1 MELLAGGILQMQE
14 HSLPGIFLLILGI
27 FLPILRISQSFLG
40 ISLSFLDLLVCR
52 HSLIPVMISRC
63 SCSVYI
69 LIIRTPGSSSV
80 YILCI
85 RTPGS
90 SSVFILCI
98 RTSRSSRCSSFSCII
113 RDKIERIQQLR
124 PLQSLFY
131 EFLFVHINGG
141 LKEEAFGDDV
151 CLTALIILELVI
163 MGTAEGQ
170 LAFDALLSL
179 GKCCSIMVVDTADG
193 LFASYLQYRIVY
205 PGVTDGFVVLRE
217 RLGSDAPL
225 IAAPESIESDTES
238 LTFIFFFHHLFR
250 SFSNTWGLI

>member
-1 MELLAGGILQMQE
+1 M
-14 HSLPGIFLLILGI
+14 
-27 FLPILRISQSFLG
+27 
-40 ISLSFLDLLVCR
+40 
-52 HSLIPVMISRC
+52 
-63 SCSVYI
+63 
-69 LIIRTPGSSSV
+69 
-80 YILCI
+80 
-85 RTPGS
+85 
-90 SSVFILCI
+90 
-98 RTSRSSRCSSFSCII
+98 FSCII
-113 RDKIERIQQLR
+113 RDKIEGIQQLC

-151 CLTALIILELVI
+151 CLAALIILELVI

-170 LAFDALLSL
+170 LAFDALLRL

-238 LTFIFFFHHLFR
+238 LIFIFFFHHLFR
-250 SFSNTWGLI
+250 SFSNTLGGYITPHPFYKF

>member
-14 HSLPGIFLLILGI
+14 HSLPGIFLPILGI
-27 FLPILRISQSFLG
+27 FL
-40 ISLSFLDLLVCR
+40 SFLDFLVCR
-52 HSLIPVMISRC
+52 HSLIPVMISHC
-63 SCSVYI
+63 
-69 LIIRTPGSSSV
+69 SSSV

-90 SSVFILCI
+90 CSVFSLCI
-98 RTSRSSRCSSFSCII
+98 RTSGSSRCSLFSCII
-113 RDKIERIQQLR
+113 RNKIEGIQQLR

-141 LKEEAFGDDV
+141 LKEEAFGDDI
-151 CLTALIILELVI
+151 CLAALIILELVI

-170 LAFDALLSL
+170 LAFDALLCL

-205 PGVTDGFVVLRE
+205 PGVTDGFVVLRK

-238 LTFIFFFHHLFR
+238 LIFIFFFHHLFR
-250 SFSNTWGLI
+250 SFSNTWGGYIEPTTLFTSFNASGGAYRTHHPFHKF

>member
-1 MELLAGGILQMQE
+1 M
-14 HSLPGIFLLILGI
+14 
-27 FLPILRISQSFLG
+27 
-40 ISLSFLDLLVCR
+40 
-52 HSLIPVMISRC
+52 
-63 SCSVYI
+63 
-69 LIIRTPGSSSV
+69 
-80 YILCI
+80 
-85 RTPGS
+85 
-90 SSVFILCI
+90 
-98 RTSRSSRCSSFSCII
+98 FSCII
-113 RDKIERIQQLR
+113 RDKIEGIQQLC

-151 CLTALIILELVI
+151 CLAALIILELVI

-170 LAFDALLSL
+170 LAFDALLRL

-238 LTFIFFFHHLFR
+238 LIFIFFFHHLFR
-250 SFSNTWGLI
+250 SFSNTWGVI

>member
-27 FLPILRISQSFLG
+27 FLPILGISQSFLG

-63 SCSVYI
+63 SC
-69 LIIRTPGSSSV
+69 
-80 YILCI
+80 
-85 RTPGS
+85 
-90 SSVFILCI
+90 SVFILCI

-217 RLGSDAPL
+217 RLGSDTPL

-238 LTFIFFFHHLFR
+238 LIFIFFFHHLFR
-250 SFSNTWGLI
+250 SFSNTWGVI